1 MTSVKL
7 LFSLQEFDLELDGL
21 DVQISGV
28 ELELN
33 ARALVGEVE
42 SSLGVQVELLGEI
55 QEAHKTQQIEAEDL
69 RGRATLLEAQLYSG
83 EITNPRDL
91 ASLELETGNV
101 KAQIDQKEL
110 SLVELAVRADDLRR
124 AVGDL
129 EEQLETSRSEW
140 ELRRSELTSQAESL
154 SAEKDALN
162 NRRNEFAASIDQSE
176 MGHYEHLRQSKGG
189 TAVAKVER
197 GLCQAC
203 RLSLPTQH
211 LQRVKSGKQ
220 TVLCSSCGRMLFL
233 G

>member
-7 LFSLQEFDLELDGL
+7 LFSLQEFDLQLDGL

-33 ARALVGEVE
+33 ARAHVGEVE

-91 ASLELETGNV
+91 SSLELETGNV
-101 KAQIDQKEL
+101 KAQIDQKEIGF
-110 SLVELAVRADDLRR
+110 VELAVRADDLRR
-124 AVGDL
+124 AVGEL
-129 EEQLETSRSEW
+129 EEQLETSRAEW
-140 ELRRSELTSQAESL
+140 ELRRSELTSQAASL

>member
-42 SSLGVQVELLGEI
+42 SSLGVQVELLSEV
-55 QEAHKTQQIEAEDL
+55 QEAHKTQQIQAEDL
-69 RGRATLLEAQLYSG
+69 RGRAALLEAQLYSG

-91 ASLELETGNV
+91 SSLELETGNV
-101 KAQIDQKEL
+101 KAQIDQKEIG
-110 SLVELAVRADDLRR
+110 LVELAVRADDLRR
-124 AVGDL
+124 AVGEL
-129 EEQLETSRSEW
+129 EEQLETSRAEW
-140 ELRRSELTSQAESL
+140 ELRRSELTSQAASL
-154 SAEKDALN
+154 SAEKNALN

>member
-42 SSLGVQVELLGEI
+42 SSLGVQVELLSEV
-55 QEAHKTQQIEAEDL
+55 QEAHKTQQIQAEDL

-91 ASLELETGNV
+91 SSLELETGNV
-101 KAQIDQKEL
+101 KAQIDQKEIG
-110 SLVELAVRADDLRR
+110 LVELAVRADDLRR
-124 AVGDL
+124 AVGEL

-140 ELRRSELTSQAESL
+140 ELRRSELTSQAASL

>member
-7 LFSLQEFDLELDGL
+7 LFSLQEFDLQLDGL

-42 SSLGVQVELLGEI
+42 SSLGVQVELLSEV
-55 QEAHKTQQIEAEDL
+55 QEAHKTQQIQAEDL

-91 ASLELETGNV
+91 SSLELETGNV
-101 KAQIDQKEL
+101 KAQIDQKEIG
-110 SLVELAVRADDLRR
+110 LVELAVRADDLRR
-124 AVGDL
+124 AVGEL
-129 EEQLETSRSEW
+129 EEQLETSRAEW
-140 ELRRSELTSQAESL
+140 ELRRSELTSQAASL

>member
-42 SSLGVQVELLGEI
+42 SSLGVQVELLNEV
-55 QEAHKTQQIEAEDL
+55 QEAHKTQQIQAEDL

-91 ASLELETGNV
+91 SSLELETGNV
-101 KAQIDQKEL
+101 KAQIDQKEIG
-110 SLVELAVRADDLRR
+110 LVELAVRADDLRR
-124 AVGDL
+124 AVGEL
-129 EEQLETSRSEW
+129 EEQLETSRAEW
-140 ELRRSELTSQAESL
+140 ELRRSELTSQAASL

>member
-7 LFSLQEFDLELDGL
+7 LFSLQEFDLQL
-21 DVQISGV
+21 DVLDVRITEV

-33 ARALVGEVE
+33 ARAAVGEVE
-42 SSLGVQVELLGEI
+42 NSLGQQVALLGEV
-55 QEAHKTQQIEAEDL
+55 QDAHKTQQIEAEDL
-69 RGRATLLEAQLYSG
+69 KERSTLLEAQLYSG

-91 ASLELETGNV
+91 SSLELETGNV
-101 KAQIDQKEL
+101 KAQIDQKEIGL
-110 SLVELAVRADDLRR
+110 LELAVRADDLRR
-124 AVGDL
+124 SVGEL
-129 EEQLETSRSEW
+129 EDQLETSRAEW
-140 ELRRSELTSQAESL
+140 EVRRSELTTQAESL
-154 SAEKDALN
+154 TAEKDELN
-162 NRRNEFAASIDQSE
+162 NRRNEFASSIDQSE

-220 TVLCSSCGRMLFL
+220 TVLGSSCGRMLLL

>member
-7 LFSLQEFDLELDGL
+7 LFSLQEFDLQLDGL

-42 SSLGVQVELLGEI
+42 SSLGVQVGLLGEI

-91 ASLELETGNV
+91 SSLELETGNV
-101 KAQIDQKEL
+101 KAQIDQKEIG
-110 SLVELAVRADDLRR
+110 LVELAVRADDLRR
-124 AVGDL
+124 AVGEL

>member
-91 ASLELETGNV
+91 SSLELETGNV
-101 KAQIDQKEL
+101 KAQIDQKEIG
-110 SLVELAVRADDLRR
+110 LVELAVRADDLRR
-124 AVGDL
+124 AVGEL
-129 EEQLETSRSEW
+129 EEQLETSRAEW
-140 ELRRSELTSQAESL
+140 ELRRSELTSQAASL

>member
-7 LFSLQEFDLELDGL
+7 LFSLQEFDLQL
-21 DVQISGV
+21 DVLDVRITEV

-33 ARALVGEVE
+33 ARAVVGEVE
-42 SSLGVQVELLGEI
+42 NSLGQQVALLGEV
-55 QEAHKTQQIEAEDL
+55 QDAHKTQQIEAEDL
-69 RGRATLLEAQLYSG
+69 KERSTLLEAQLYSG

-91 ASLELETGNV
+91 SSLELETGNV
-101 KAQIDQKEL
+101 KAQIDQKEIGL
-110 SLVELAVRADDLRR
+110 LELAVRADDLRR
-124 AVGDL
+124 YVGEL
-129 EEQLETSRSEW
+129 EEQLETSRAEW
-140 ELRRSELTSQAESL
+140 EVRRSELTTQAESL
-154 SAEKDALN
+154 TAEKDELN
-162 NRRNEFAASIDQSE
+162 NRRNEFASSIDQSE
-176 MGHYEHLRQSKGG
+176 MGRYEHLRHSKGG

-220 TVLCSSCGRMLFL
+220 TVLCSSCGRMLLL

>member
-7 LFSLQEFDLELDGL
+7 LFSLQEFDLQLDGL

-42 SSLGVQVELLGEI
+42 SSLGVQVELLSEV
-55 QEAHKTQQIEAEDL
+55 QEAHKTQQIQAEDL

>member
-101 KAQIDQKEL
+101 KAQIDQKEIG
-110 SLVELAVRADDLRR
+110 LVELAVRADDLRR
-124 AVGDL
+124 AVGEL
-129 EEQLETSRSEW
+129 EEQLETSRAEW
-140 ELRRSELTSQAESL
+140 ELRRSELTSQAASL

>member
-69 RGRATLLEAQLYSG
+69 RGRAALLEAQLYSG

-91 ASLELETGNV
+91 SSLELETGNV
-101 KAQIDQKEL
+101 KAQIDQKEIG
-110 SLVELAVRADDLRR
+110 LVELAVRADDLRR
-124 AVGDL
+124 AVGEL
-129 EEQLETSRSEW
+129 EEQLETSRAEW
-140 ELRRSELTSQAESL
+140 ELRRSELTSQAASL
-154 SAEKDALN
+154 SAEKNALN

>member
-7 LFSLQEFDLELDGL
+7 LFSLQEFDLQLDGL

-91 ASLELETGNV
+91 SSLELETGNV
-101 KAQIDQKEL
+101 KAQIDQKEIG
-110 SLVELAVRADDLRR
+110 LVELAVRADDLRR
-124 AVGDL
+124 AVGEL
-129 EEQLETSRSEW
+129 EEQLETSRAEW
-140 ELRRSELTSQAESL
+140 ELRRSELTSQAASL